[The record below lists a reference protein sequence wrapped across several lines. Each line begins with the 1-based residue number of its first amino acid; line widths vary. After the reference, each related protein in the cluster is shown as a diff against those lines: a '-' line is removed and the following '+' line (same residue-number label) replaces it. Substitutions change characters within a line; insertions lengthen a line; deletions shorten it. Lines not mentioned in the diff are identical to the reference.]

1 MNPSGQLEVL
11 CIPLVSIPLLEMKWH
26 NTALQERGLFL
37 LLFSSFVQEYRTVS
51 SARCFEEGKKKGK
64 KNLTHESE
72 GLLLAF
78 CSHSTDHIQAPKNSS
93 TLKTDCIKL
102 SPRSTDLL
110 LGDRCWLSQTSLCW
124 LFIST
129 ELCWD
134 RSGTAGGSWI
144 LSFTPAAP
152 LSCNYSHLSKPTGTN
167 RLHTRASRVPG
178 QILSQAEPQLL

>member
-1 MNPSGQLEVL
+1 ML
-11 CIPLVSIPLLEMKWH
+11 CIPLASILLLEIKWH
-26 NTALQERGLFL
+26 NPAVLERGLFL
-37 LLFSSFVQEYRTVS
+37 NFPPSFKNMGLSVAPDVLGR
-51 SARCFEEGKKKGK
+51 KKGK

-78 CSHSTDHIQAPKNSS
+78 CSHSADRIQAQKNSS

-110 LGDRCWLSQTSLCW
+110 LRDRCWPSQTSLRW

-129 ELCWD
+129 ELCWE

-167 RLHTRASRVPG
+167 GLHTWASWVLG
-178 QILSQAEPQLL
+178 QILGQAELQLLWK